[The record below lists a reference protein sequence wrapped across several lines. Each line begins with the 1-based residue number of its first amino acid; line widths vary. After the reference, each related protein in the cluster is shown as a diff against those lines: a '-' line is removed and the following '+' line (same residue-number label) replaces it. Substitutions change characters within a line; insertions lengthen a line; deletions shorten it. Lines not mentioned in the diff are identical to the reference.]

1 MPRIF
6 RIVEGRCGE
15 RKVAVYSPRSVDGER
30 ASIVSDYFEERSNE
44 SRMEEIPEHPRFDS
58 MVPTSI
64 KSEPARKATPVHR
77 MITRSKSVD
86 GSYFE
91 SESESVFED
100 ESVVADE
107 SDSKSGSYS
116 EKTDSEPVVQDTPTG
131 FSTASL
137 DVRHAHAENHR
148 GITLSIAA
156 LLMLPVVL
164 YWGLSLV

>member
-1 MPRIF
+1 MTRIF

-44 SRMEEIPEHPRFDS
+44 SGMEEIPEHPGFDS
-58 MVPTSI
+58 RMPTSI

-91 SESESVFED
+91 SESESESVFED
-100 ESVVADE
+100 KSE

-137 DVRHAHAENHR
+137 DVMHAPAENHR